1 MPQKDINFSRYN
13 FRSNISAK
21 ISKYLTADAQLS
33 GHVQDKMA
41 PYDDDT
47 YIIHGITRMHPY
59 YSPYANDEEG
69 KHYGL
74 TNFQNPLARS
84 DADVSGY
91 RKERKKLFNGVFSL
105 KYDMPFIPGL
115 SAKVLF
121 SYLTKS
127 RRIQS
132 ALRKSSNSIHTIRN
146 LVNTIRFSQETRRPT

>member
-1 MPQKDINFSRYN
+1 MPQK
-13 FRSNISAK
+13 ISISLVTTSVPTSLRK
-21 ISKYLTADAQLS
+21 FSKYLTADAQLS

-91 RKERKKLFNGVFSL
+91 RKNVRNYSMVFS
-105 KYDMPFIPGL
+105 P
-115 SAKVLF
+115 
-121 SYLTKS
+121 
-127 RRIQS
+127 
-132 ALRKSSNSIHTIRN
+132 
-146 LVNTIRFSQETRRPT
+146 